1 MNLDH
6 ALAGMTHDT
15 WAVRLVAGLDRDQLK
30 GRFGRVLELKEA
42 RPYDQL
48 CIKQP
53 GTIGELGVKAAGK
66 DAVFLRDSDWMV
78 ILEDGRAVD
87 LVLCKGY

>member
-6 ALAGMTHDT
+6 ALGGMTHDT
-15 WAVRLVAGLDRDQLK
+15 WAVRLVAGLTEAQLK
-30 GRFGRVLELKEA
+30 DRFGVVRSLSEA

-48 CIKQP
+48 CSTQE
-53 GTIGELGVKAAGK
+53 GAVGERGVHAAGK
-66 DAVFLRDSDWMV
+66 QVLYLRDSDWMV
-78 ILEDGRAVD
+78 IMDQGRAVD